1 MLKLCK
7 STTKK
12 WNMQENCEKK
22 WKKMQ
27 ILEFFFAGKRGIFET
42 SRPRDEEIS
51 KEKIVMTL

>member
-12 WNMQENCEKK
+12 WNMQGKDEKNGRK
-22 WKKMQ
+22 CRFWS
-27 ILEFFFAGKRGIFET
+27 FFAGKRGIFET